1 MKHLT
6 TFRLID
12 AIARTGSIRSAAEQ
26 VAQTPSAVQRR
37 LQAYE
42 DELGYQIFDRSPG
55 GVRLNA
61 AGELVIQHI
70 REVLADTVR
79 LRSRIADL
87 SGNRRGHVSIGC
99 SQALVPYFLPARIA
113 AYQSEFPLVTFDVQV
128 LEHRTASEALED
140 FSVDAVLVFSDGA
153 VPDYEVILTVPQTL
167 TAVMSRDHPLAQ
179 RKTLR
184 LWQCYDF
191 PIAAPNHGFGGRTL
205 LNRSLYDKTF
215 ARAPVLETNSFEYL
229 KAHVAMTDAISF
241 QIQIGSPGLETAGPI
256 VSRPIDPRDVPGG
269 MLLLGQKRGRNLSVA
284 ASRFVE
290 DVRRQLVTDYGSV

>member
-12 AIARTGSIRSAAEQ
+12 AIARSGSIRSAADQ
-26 VAQTPSAVQRR
+26 MAQTPSAVQRR

-42 DELGYQIFDRSPG
+42 EELGYQIFDRSPG

-70 REVLADTVR
+70 REMLADTVR

-87 SGNRRGHVSIGC
+87 TGNRRGHVNLGC

-113 AYQSEFPLVTFDVQV
+113 AYQAEFPSVTFGVQV

-140 FSVDAVLVFSDGA
+140 FSVDAVLVFSDGG
-153 VPDYEVILTVPQTL
+153 VPDYEVLLGVSQQI
-167 TAVMSRDHPLAQ
+167 TAVMSRDHPLAEE
-179 RKTLR
+179 RSLR
-184 LWQCYDF
+184 LWQCYEY
-191 PIAAPNHGFGGRTL
+191 PIAMANRGFGGRTL
-205 LNRSLYDKTF
+205 LERSLYDKGF
-215 ARAPVLETNSFEYL
+215 AKTPVLETNSFEYL
-229 KAHVAMTDAISF
+229 KAHVAATDAITF
-241 QIQIGSPGLETAGPI
+241 QIQIGAPGPDTPGTI
-256 VSRPIDPRDVPGG
+256 VSRPIDTRDVPGG
-269 MLLLGQKRGRNLSVA
+269 QLLLGKKPGRILPVA

-290 DVRRQLVTDYGSV
+290 DVRKALIEAYEPE